1 MSSEA
6 SRTAVEAVFREEHG
20 VILASLIR
28 IAGDFEL
35 AEEALQDAML
45 VALDRWPAEGM
56 PQNAA
61 GWIME
66 TARRRLIDRL
76 RHEGQRRQRYA
87 HWWERGGKERTVHES
102 SRDADE
108 FPHPDDRL
116 RLIFTCCHPALH
128 HDAQVALTLSTLGGL
143 QTGEI
148 ARAFLLSKPT
158 IAQRLV
164 RAKRKIR
171 DAGIPYQ
178 VPPMEM
184 LAERLQAVMSVI
196 YLVFNEGY
204 AASSGED
211 LIRRELAAEAIRLAR
226 ILCELMPG
234 EPEVRGLLALMLLQ
248 NSRQAAR
255 VSETGGLLLLEEQ
268 DRARWDREAIRTG
281 TQELERALS
290 RGRAGPYQVQA
301 AIAAL
306 HAEARSWQDTDWAQ
320 ILGLYDSLLGMQDSM
335 VVALNRA
342 VALSQVE
349 GLEAGLAAV
358 EELARA
364 GDLDGFLYL
373 HATRADLLRR
383 LDRRRAARAAY
394 ERALELCENE
404 AERKFLHLRLKE
416 VKD

>member
-6 SRTAVEAVFREEHG
+6 SRAAVEAVFREEHG
-20 VILASLIR
+20 AILASLIR
-28 IAGDFEL
+28 MARDFEL

-56 PQNAA
+56 PENAA
-61 GWIME
+61 GWIMA

-87 HWWERGGKERTVHES
+87 SWWEREGKEMAVHERS
-102 SRDADE
+102 WDAGE

-116 RLIFTCCHPALH
+116 RLIFTCCHPALN

-143 QTGEI
+143 ETGEI

-158 IAQRLV
+158 VAQRLV

-184 LAERLQAVMSVI
+184 LAERLQAVMAVI

-211 LIRRELAAEAIRLAR
+211 LIRRELAAEAIRLAH
-226 ILCELMPG
+226 ILCELVPG

-248 NSRQAAR
+248 NSRQTAR
-255 VSETGGLLLLEEQ
+255 VSATGDLLLLEEQ
-268 DRARWDREAIRTG
+268 DRDLWDREAIRVG
-281 TQELERALS
+281 SGELERALCQ
-290 RGRAGPYQVQA
+290 GCAGPYQVQA
-301 AIAAL
+301 AIAAV
-306 HAEARSWQDTDWAQ
+306 HAEAERWEDTDWEQ
-320 ILGLYDSLLGMQDSM
+320 ILGLYDSLLEMGGSA

-358 EELARA
+358 EELAAA
-364 GDLDGFLYL
+364 GQLDKYQYL

-383 LDRRRAARAAY
+383 LGQKAAACRAY
-394 ERALELCENE
+394 ERALELCSNE
-404 AERKFLHLRLKE
+404 QERNFLLARRSE
-416 VKD
+416 VSS